1 MLAKLVSG
9 LHKPD
14 DQTVLF
20 PDQAWAFVAPLPVR
34 ALPGV
39 GYKTEKLLTEQLG
52 AASAADVRRFSR
64 QQLGDALGDKTG
76 ALLWHLCR
84 GQDPTPVRP
93 TGPPRSITVE
103 DSFKSCASWSAA
115 AAVLRVL
122 APDLLQRLH
131 DEYEENRRRPET
143 LTLKW
148 RQRGSGWSRSSAS
161 CAMPLPPGALA
172 APPSQAQVDQLVRS
186 ALQLLQKQL
195 REPFNLSLINIGA
208 TTFKQD
214 GPGGGGGGGSAGGGG
229 LGTILDLFNRR
240 NGRAA
245 AAAAAK
251 VAAPRSPQGH
261 GAGGAAATAPVS
273 VYGTDDLD
281 QQPGVGSGD
290 EEGLS
295 VGGSPC
301 GWASGDSDGGLRR
314 GAGPGGGVSSGRE
327 AQGGAQRPL
336 LGAGGVGR
344 GLETAAAAM
353 SPEEA
358 RRAAEQSA
366 AMRRDYR
373 ASSEQVPAI
382 LSKSRERQLR
392 EAAAAR
398 VSLPGSPRGAA
409 GSSAAAA
416 GLRPSAAPPPPPP
429 WQTQQHLQRQTQHTS
444 QPPKHSNQ
452 PPQQRPPPT
461 FAQAAVDDTDCDVTR
476 IEGRP
481 SPPPAKRPRLDS
493 PPRVAAAGAVA
504 AGPSTRECHERGTP
518 LPAAHVFS
526 ELEPNMDWSSA
537 LNLLDAAVVNCRVV
551 DLYDEYGS
559 DDDGGGGEN
568 PQTSAGG
575 YCCYSGVC
583 SSSDGGGISSLPG
596 GWWDEFSEADSRG
609 CQQPDGEAIAG
620 MGAADGGMPG
630 EGAGGCGGA
639 PAGLAAAAAASGG
652 PVPSLRGSG
661 PGPPR
666 PQPSSSPRVFLH
678 VDLDCFYCQVER
690 LDDPSL
696 LGKPLAV
703 TQFNSGGFV
712 AVSYEARAAG
722 IRCGDGVGAGGRA
735 SIPYLRAMGAV
746 SMAEAQV
753 RCPDLVVRP
762 MRTERYRRVAEQVHA
777 LLRRF
782 APDGQVEKTSYD
794 DFYLDVTAACC
805 GEAELVRA
813 GTAGEGA
820 QADASPGP
828 PDRRPAT
835 AGATAAGAGAGA
847 VVGPAVPSA
856 GRRQQQQQQQ
866 ERMGL
871 GLVPDAEEDSEP
883 GLYGEDP
890 EEYYPDGGFAD
901 SDLGL
906 GLHPDRDWEVDPTD
920 PKGADVCA
928 TRAATTWTALRE
940 GAELRQGQ
948 PPRQQL
954 GQLLQ
959 PGQPLDR
966 EGAGSPGQQQQ
977 QQEEEEEEEEEVA
990 PPRVHVAGGGRW
1002 REVEPWLRQG
1012 VEVAQRLRAAL
1023 KESLSMTASVGVAP
1037 TKLSARLAG
1046 PSNKPDAITVVP
1058 AARLRGFMAA
1068 VRIKSV
1074 PTLARKTGDQVVSE
1088 LGVELVGQLTA
1099 WTRTELLAKFGPQ
1112 IGNLLADLP
1121 CGGAGGAGAGGGSGG
1136 GGACGASV
1144 RERGPQ
1150 KSILV
1155 ERSFPAISRFG
1166 GVKEALVPM
1175 VGALWERVVED
1186 AVANR
1191 RHPSKLLLT
1200 WRQGYGAPKTRS
1212 ADVTVQLTQI
1222 TRLAVAV
1229 SYGASDGADAAAGQR
1244 SISAFTIQQQ
1254 HQHQGQRQQQ
1264 QRDAAAAAAAP
1275 LQGGLRRCSDPT
1287 ADAGAS
1293 VLTPP
1298 LASAPFPADGG
1309 SAVVGPSA
1317 AGAMHGGQPALHG
1330 QPTAAGQGRASVPL
1344 TAVAAPAAAPAATQL
1359 PVVPAQGGREFGV
1372 GRARGRDHEDD
1383 AGGDWDFS
1391 FVN

>member
-1 MLAKLVSG
+1 MARCPGLVLVSGEDLGPYRQASKAIHAVLSRYGPAEKLGMDETFVDVTEEVLRRIRSGAYDAPAPPPRMAGHLHSASCAVAAETSYRPQDLRAVPAGAPGAGAGAATGPTAAAAAEATAVVAMGVGGGGEAAGSSGSEGGRPAEGWELLLTVGSLVAAEARAAVRSETGFRSSAGVAANKMLAKLVSG

-314 GAGPGGGVSSGRE
+314 GAGPGGGVSSGRA

-820 QADASPGP
+820 RADASPGP

-835 AGATAAGAGAGA
+835 AGAAAAGAGAGA

-856 GRRQQQQQQQ
+856 GRRQQQQQQQQ

-906 GLHPDRDWEVDPTD
+906 GLQPDRDWEGDPTD
-920 PKGADVCA
+920 PKGSDVCA
-928 TRAATTWTALRE
+928 TRAATTWTTLRE

-948 PPRQQL
+948 SSRQQL
-954 GQLLQ
+954 GKLLQ
-959 PGQPLDR
+959 PGQLLDR

-977 QQEEEEEEEEEVA
+977 QQEEEEEVA

-1023 KESLSMTASVGVAP
+1023 KG
-1037 TKLSARLAG
+1037 
-1046 PSNKPDAITVVP
+1046 
-1058 AARLRGFMAA
+1058 
-1068 VRIKSV
+1068 
-1074 PTLARKTGDQVVSE
+1074 
-1088 LGVELVGQLTA
+1088 
-1099 WTRTELLAKFGPQ
+1099 
-1112 IGNLLADLP
+1112 
-1121 CGGAGGAGAGGGSGG
+1121 
-1136 GGACGASV
+1136 
-1144 RERGPQ
+1144 ER
-1150 KSILV
+1150 
-1155 ERSFPAISRFG
+1155 
-1166 GVKEALVPM
+1166 
-1175 VGALWERVVED
+1175 
-1186 AVANR
+1186 
-1191 RHPSKLLLT
+1191 
-1200 WRQGYGAPKTRS
+1200 
-1212 ADVTVQLTQI
+1212 
-1222 TRLAVAV
+1222 
-1229 SYGASDGADAAAGQR
+1229 
-1244 SISAFTIQQQ
+1244 
-1254 HQHQGQRQQQ
+1254 
-1264 QRDAAAAAAAP
+1264 
-1275 LQGGLRRCSDPT
+1275 GGLRWKR
-1287 ADAGAS
+1287 GEER
-1293 VLTPP
+1293 
-1298 LASAPFPADGG
+1298 GG
-1309 SAVVGPSA
+1309 RRWLRINP
-1317 AGAMHGGQPALHG
+1317 
-1330 QPTAAGQGRASVPL
+1330 QGL
-1344 TAVAAPAAAPAATQL
+1344 AAPVIAPSKEMT
-1359 PVVPAQGGREFGV
+1359 
-1372 GRARGRDHEDD
+1372 RGRR
-1383 AGGDWDFS
+1383 GS
-1391 FVN
+1391 